1 MQGAGRIR
9 KEAPSRS
16 SVSADS
22 DTLSFE
28 NLQTKW
34 VSVFEGFWGT
44 LGDKIWASQL
54 FNNIQHIQ
62 TLSPPEANRKART
75 WQTDKIGDLSHLQ
88 TRGIVMVTGVQN
100 HVTFTHSHIYYD
112 YDMDLWGLKFCRAV
126 VTSICRRT
134 TVIMDMEQD
143 DTTWNNTK

>member
-16 SVSADS
+16 LECLCRFGHFVLWKSADDKMS
-22 DTLSFE
+22 LRLWGILRDSGWQNLSE
-28 NLQTKW
+28 P
-34 VSVFEGFWGT
+34 
-44 LGDKIWASQL
+44 I
-54 FNNIQHIQ
+54 IQHIK

-100 HVTFTHSHIYYD
+100 HVTFTHSHTYYD

-126 VTSICRRT
+126 VTSICRTT